1 MICDNCGHFNDE
13 GANFCIKCAY
23 PLSKINGAEDNIKPC
38 EEENLK
44 DANVQEVK
52 QFFGLTCYSC
62 GNKIEEDTTFCRFC
76 GARLKGEEKPEPE
89 VTNFKEEKKDA
100 SKNLVPYIVAL
111 IITILVCSGLI
122 IFMIFT
128 SNLTKNEKYGIEERE
143 TNITQTKD
151 NQDEKEEKQDNIKEE
166 DETPKE
172 EEIEDMY
179 NYPEPVYEKITAS
192 SFIPDRNGLKY
203 SADMTID
210 NNYDTAWNEG
220 AEGAGIGEWVEFS
233 SWEKQYVT
241 GINILNGYC
250 KSETLYYENH
260 RPRMIEI
267 VFDDMSVERELYD
280 VYNVYQNI
288 EFAEPVE
295 SKSVRIIIKDIY
307 RGTEYDDCC
316 ISEIG
321 IY

>member
-13 GANFCIKCAY
+13 GANFCIKCAH

-38 EEENLK
+38 EEENLE

-100 SKNLVPYIVAL
+100 SKNFVPYIVAL
-111 IITILVCSGLI
+111 IITIFVCIGII
-122 IFMIFT
+122 IFMMFS
-128 SNLTKNEKYGIEERE
+128 SNSAKNEKYGIKEKEILIEDNEE
-143 TNITQTKD
+143 TK
-151 NQDEKEEKQDNIKEE
+151 EKENSEDIKEEEKQ
-166 DETPKE
+166 E
-172 EEIEDMY
+172 EEIEYIY
-179 NYPEPVYEKITAS
+179 NYPEPIFEYATAS
-192 SFIPDRNGLKY
+192 SFIPDRMGLKY
-203 SADMTID
+203 SPDMTTD
-210 NNYDTAWNEG
+210 NNSDTAWNEG
-220 AEGAGIGEWVEFS
+220 AEGEGIGEWIDFYS
-233 SWEKQYVT
+233 NKKQYVT

-260 RPRMIEI
+260 RPRTIEI
-267 VFDDMSVERELYD
+267 RFDNMSVERELD
-280 VYNVYQNI
+280 DIYNVYQNI

-295 SKSVRIIIKDIY
+295 SRSVRIIIKDIY
-307 RGTEYDDCC
+307 RGVEYDDCC